1 MLAEKLLAR
10 LCKDPSEVPY
20 DDPLDPDKVAKR
32 QVPAEPLANLERE
45 FPDLE
50 RFVRGKDVLDFGC
63 GFGDQSGEL
72 ARKYAARVVGLDSHP
87 GYLAAARARYPAV
100 TFTNQLHEETFD
112 VIVSQDAME
121 HFDDPQGAL
130 ALMRNVLRPGAKVL
144 MHFGPPWYA
153 PYGAHANFFCPV
165 PWLQL
170 WFSEKTVLTVRRR
183 YRQDGARRYEE
194 VEGGLNQMSLAKFE
208 RIVKN
213 SGLEVERLKYTGVKQ
228 LHFLTKIPGIRE
240 FMTNVV
246 TVVLRAPA

>member
-1 MLAEKLLAR
+1 MTAAGACSHEKR
-10 LCKDPSEVPY
+10 
-20 DDPLDPDKVAKR
+20 
-32 QVPAEPLANLERE
+32 PAAWRE
-45 FPDLE
+45 
-50 RFVRGKDVLDFGC
+50 
-63 GFGDQSGEL
+63 
-72 ARKYAARVVGLDSHP
+72 DS
-87 GYLAAARARYPAV
+87 
-100 TFTNQLHEETFD
+100 
-112 VIVSQDAME
+112 
-121 HFDDPQGAL
+121 
-130 ALMRNVLRPGAKVL
+130 
-144 MHFGPPWYA
+144 
-153 PYGAHANFFCPV
+153 GAHRTAVVCALGSTCQLFCPV

-194 VEGGLNQMSLAKFE
+194 VEGGLNKMSLAKFE